1 MGVQMENVFGG
12 ELRLTAEETHSMLTG
27 SLAAA
32 VAILVFAIA
41 MAL

>member
-12 ELRLTAEETHSMLTG
+12 ELRLTVEETHSVLTG

-32 VAILVFAIA
+32 VAIVVFAIA
-41 MAL
+41 MVL